1 MTAKSSAPLNYTTTI
16 EPVKSAG
23 ECTSIL
29 AMHGALEIS
38 TTWQGGEPIGLKFM
52 IVTAFGPRIYS
63 LPINVTGT
71 HKALIQAANKGRIPR
86 SKATEEQAKRV
97 AWRVMHDWLK
107 IQISLIEA
115 GVAEFAQVMLPY
127 MHTGDEAGETVW
139 DRVREQYGQLE
150 LTAGD

>member
-1 MTAKSSAPLNYTTTI
+1 MPAKSSAPLNYTTMI
-16 EPVKSAG
+16 EPVKSAAD
-23 ECTSIL
+23 CTSIL
-29 AMHGALEIS
+29 AMHGAQQIS
-38 TTWQGGEPIGLKFM
+38 STWQGGEPIGLKFV
-52 IVTAFGPRIYS
+52 IITAFGPRIYS

-107 IQISLIEA
+107 IQLSLIEA

-127 MHTGDEAGETVW
+127 MHTEDGADETVW
-139 DRVREQYGQLE
+139 DRVRDQYGQLAIE
-150 LTAGD
+150 G